1 MKDLKRVLYKI
12 IIQNKL
18 NCVYAIGLVLVFSSM
33 QLYLPILLQQYID
46 SSAKS
51 LELSV
56 LMSIVVLYLGIS
68 GGICFL
74 GILKDW
80 NVSKIAWKG
89 TDKLRVE
96 IVDKILSYDEK
107 FFHRNTPAQ
116 VIESLENDL
125 AALEYFIENTLI
137 PAFMNCIYMIGVLI
151 VFWKVNIWAAI
162 LFFMFLGAALYIIYV
177 QQKKDSDI
185 ILRERKSHSDI
196 SGFESEIIKNRKVVV
211 MAGKEYPVL
220 KRLENKMEQRIPLKI
235 ELQNYYYRVWIIT
248 LSLLAGVNI
257 ITLFI
262 GGVLYFENIISLGVV
277 YLMYSYGNMLKQPFE
292 ELQMHIQNFLAAK
305 GSCEKLS
312 EILFYQ
318 NLVTDGERS
327 SVGAFEELELEDVS
341 FAYGTD
347 SILKHVSMKLPKGN
361 IIGVFGESGAGK
373 STVSKLISKMLEPQ
387 EGKVLINGIDIRD
400 YSIQAI
406 RNTMAYVSAG
416 NLILPSDFRDN
427 LRLYN
432 PHITDDEILFVLETK
447 NLLKYFSFVKGKS
460 GKEILDMPLT
470 KDMFSNGEAQLLN
483 LCRLFFVQKQII
495 IFDEA
500 SAMVDEKIE
509 ERFNEILRQLT
520 QDVTTMIITHN
531 VERLREC
538 DYIYMMGDG
547 EIVEEGKV
555 SDLESMECSLFN
567 KYAQRSWRE

>member
-1 MKDLKRVLYKI
+1 
-12 IIQNKL
+12 
-18 NCVYAIGLVLVFSSM
+18 
-33 QLYLPILLQQYID
+33 
-46 SSAKS
+46 
-51 LELSV
+51 
-56 LMSIVVLYLGIS
+56 
-68 GGICFL
+68 
-74 GILKDW
+74 
-80 NVSKIAWKG
+80 
-89 TDKLRVE
+89 
-96 IVDKILSYDEK
+96 
-107 FFHRNTPAQ
+107 
-116 VIESLENDL
+116 
-125 AALEYFIENTLI
+125 
-137 PAFMNCIYMIGVLI
+137 
-151 VFWKVNIWAAI
+151 
-162 LFFMFLGAALYIIYV
+162 
-177 QQKKDSDI
+177 
-185 ILRERKSHSDI
+185 
-196 SGFESEIIKNRKVVV
+196 
-211 MAGKEYPVL
+211 
-220 KRLENKMEQRIPLKI
+220 
-235 ELQNYYYRVWIIT
+235 
-248 LSLLAGVNI
+248 
-257 ITLFI
+257 
-262 GGVLYFENIISLGVV
+262 
-277 YLMYSYGNMLKQPFE
+277 
-292 ELQMHIQNFLAAK
+292 
-305 GSCEKLS
+305 
-312 EILFYQ
+312 
-318 NLVTDGERS
+318 
-327 SVGAFEELELEDVS
+327 
-341 FAYGTD
+341 
-347 SILKHVSMKLPKGN
+347 
-361 IIGVFGESGAGK
+361 
-373 STVSKLISKMLEPQ
+373 MLEPQ